1 MKTVATDSHPKEE
14 LRRAGHQGLS
24 FREDRMA
31 APVSRLF
38 SDNYAFAL
46 LLKARDLGYPMNDQ
60 DFLDTVTIQQLEDMI
75 HNDKYDC

>member
-1 MKTVATDSHPKEE
+1 
-14 LRRAGHQGLS
+14 
-24 FREDRMA
+24 MA